1 MLEDHNIPQLIGIC
15 GIVIS
20 YLFAIVFNALNGIGG
35 KRLFNLR
42 GHCPPFGSY
51 LGVWHTIAQNINLL
65 PSKLS

>member
-35 KRLFNLR
+35 KLSL
-42 GHCPPFGSY
+42 PDIKSIPKSY
-51 LGVWHTIAQNINLL
+51 PYFVPLNQSAIN
-65 PSKLS
+65 K